1 MSSKLSFTDINSWY
15 TSLNTL
21 KNKENINLGSETAPN
36 LNQAQIRATDIN
48 TYINKLNALRTNEY
62 FRHADWITITTVSSK
77 DQIRDILK
85 QNINT
90 EIANLDKVCANFSVT
105 TSNAT
110 FGFKTSFS
118 AGGCSTNITDATT
131 RCNTNQTSSCKTNG
145 TTCGTDGT
153 ITQFVFSDRG
163 RTTGRCGITFFTGGN
178 ATSSRTTFSTNS
190 DSTCSTNFTNSTSTD
205 KTLSDN
211 TITTT
216 YNFSVV
222 SDKPIISNS
231 KYT

>member
-118 AGGCSTNITDATT
+118 AGSCSTNITDATT
-131 RCNTNQTSSCKTNG
+131 RCITNQTSSCKTNG
-145 TTCGTDGT
+145 T
-153 ITQFVFSDRG
+153 SL
-163 RTTGRCGITFFTGGN
+163 FFLIVEEQQ
-178 ATSSRTTFSTNS
+178 
-190 DSTCSTNFTNSTSTD
+190 DD
-205 KTLSDN
+205 
-211 TITTT
+211 
-216 YNFSVV
+216 VV
-222 SDKPIISNS
+222 LLFLPGVMQQVLGLHLVLIQIVLAQLILPIALLQIKHQVIIQLQQHIILVLFLINQ
-231 KYT
+231 